1 MSALLAARQIYGLDQ
16 KLATGNLHYYCN
28 LFYLFCFGP
37 GVVDWQMNV
46 FQFVQDKN
54 FAALRVSAN
63 MLVCNTTARLAGVLV
78 AVGLS
83 QSTVV

>member
-1 MSALLAARQIYGLDQ
+1 MVWIRNWLPVTYTTIVIY
-16 KLATGNLHYYCN
+16 
-28 LFYLFCFGP
+28 FIFFFWFGP
-37 GVVDWQMNV
+37 GVVDWQINV

-54 FAALRVSAN
+54 LAALLVSAN